1 MNTHLTC
8 GAYHRPQDA
17 IFLLQGES
25 AYNFSLVGWGGH
37 LPGGGVKA
45 SVKEV
50 LETVRINT
58 PEQVRKNAE
67 DKCITGKVG
76 LSIGLWFISEGVKK
90 IGLDMVLPGESF
102 GDKLMPAEVF
112 VRKAQL
118 STQLPHP

>member
-1 MNTHLTC
+1 M
-8 GAYHRPQDA
+8 
-17 IFLLQGES
+17 
-25 AYNFSLVGWGGH
+25 
-37 LPGGGVKA
+37 
-45 SVKEV
+45 
-50 LETVRINT
+50 
-58 PEQVRKNAE
+58 RKNAE